1 MKVVLLI
8 VLLIGAAFA
17 VPSIRNR
24 LAGPLDPVLAKLGPV
39 GEKIR
44 TPALRFNAHNEIQ
57 AIIGRLNE
65 DKLQGRSVPAPN
77 QFQRWVRDKMRGNI
91 QDGKDPWG
99 QPYYLIRARSQ
110 AIVGSAGQ
118 DMHAGTPDDIRI
130 TTPLK

>member
-1 MKVVLLI
+1 MKVLLLVLL
-8 VLLIGAAFA
+8 LLGAAVT
-17 VPSIRNR
+17 VPAIRNR
-24 LAGPLDPVLAKLGPV
+24 LAGPLDPVLAKLGPL

-65 DKLQGRSVPAPN
+65 DKLQGRAVPPPN

-99 QPYYLIRARSQ
+99 QPYYLVRARTH
-110 AIVGSAGQ
+110 AIVGSAGA
-118 DMHAGTPDDIRI
+118 DMQAGTPDDIRI
-130 TTPLK
+130 TTSLK